1 MCSHNTLIIDINKQI
16 VFLKKIQGN
25 GEMATSKLDQK
36 ARYRVIIEVGYIYF
50 DEEKGKRDLERKS
63 GWHSQIFES
72 NEGE

>member
-1 MCSHNTLIIDINKQI
+1 
-16 VFLKKIQGN
+16 
-25 GEMATSKLDQK
+25 MATSKLDQK